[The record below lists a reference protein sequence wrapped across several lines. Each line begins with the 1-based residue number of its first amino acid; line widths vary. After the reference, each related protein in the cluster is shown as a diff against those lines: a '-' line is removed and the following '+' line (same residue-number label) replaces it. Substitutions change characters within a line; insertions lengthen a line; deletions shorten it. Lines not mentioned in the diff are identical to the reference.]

1 MKNKDTVLHVA
12 TRKGLFRY
20 ELGASAWELAGSSF
34 LGENL
39 SLVHVDPRDGTVYA
53 ALDTGH
59 FGPKLHRSED
69 GGATFEEIGLPSYPE
84 MPEGWEEK
92 PQFDG
97 KPIAWSLR
105 MIWSFAHGGDDQ
117 PGRLWI
123 GSIPGGLFRSDDRGA
138 TWQLVESLWMSER
151 RKEWLGGGADAPGIH
166 SICVDPRDSKR
177 VVLGVSCGG
186 VWRTNDD
193 GATWEQKAHGMRAEY
208 CPPEQAYEPWTQD
221 PHCVVQCRD
230 EPTTFWAQHHN
241 GIFVSTNDLES
252 WEEIEGVQP
261 SVFGFPVAVHPQDG
275 KRAWFVPAQKDQQRI
290 PKDARVVVTRT
301 KDGGKSFDVLD
312 RGLPAPPAYDLV
324 YRHALDIDASGER
337 LAFGSTTGSL
347 WATTDGGENWS
358 TLSTHLPP
366 VYAVR
371 FADR

>member
-1 MKNKDTVLHVA
+1 MSDQALWVA
-12 TRKGLFRY
+12 TRKGLFRFA
-20 ELGASAWELAGSSF
+20 GDTASPKLEHATF

-39 SLVHVDPRDGTVYA
+39 SLVHVDPRDGAVYA

-59 FGPKLHRSED
+59 FGPKLQRSDD
-69 GGATFEEIGLPSYPE
+69 GGATFTEIGLPQYPP
-84 MPEGWEEK
+84 MPEGWEEQ

-97 KPIAWSLR
+97 KPITWNLR
-105 MIWSFAHGGDDQ
+105 MIWALAHGGLDQ
-117 PGRLWI
+117 PGRMWL
-123 GSIPGGLFRSDDRGA
+123 GSLPGGLFRSDDRGA

-151 RKEWLGGGADAPGIH
+151 RKGWYGGGAAVPGIH

-186 VWRTNDD
+186 VWRTSDD
-193 GATWEQKAHGMRAEY
+193 GATWEQKAYGMRAEY

-221 PHCVVQCRD
+221 PHCVVQCQS

-241 GIFVSTNDLES
+241 GIFVSTNDLER
-252 WEEIEGVQP
+252 WEEIENVEP
-261 SVFGFPVAVHPQDG
+261 SVFGFPVAVHPRDG
-275 KRAWFVPAQKDQQRI
+275 KRAWFVPATKDQQRI

-301 KDGGKSFDVLD
+301 KDGGKHDQPLD
-312 RGLPAPPAYDLV
+312 RGLPPPPAYDLV

-337 LAFGSTTGSL
+337 LAFGSTTGGL
-347 WATTDGGENWS
+347 WASSDGGENWS

-366 VYAVR
+366 IYAVR
-371 FADR
+371 FAPR